1 VAKAGDDSA
10 RLDPRS
16 VLWLIAALAMVAAP
30 HLERTP
36 LWLAGLTATLVAWRL
51 YIWRFGLRLPSR
63 WLLAFIAVA
72 AIGGIFLSY
81 GRLLGRDA
89 GVALLVVMLGLKLLE
104 LATHRDAMVL
114 TFLAY
119 FLVVTNF
126 LYSQTIPTAL
136 YMLLA
141 VWFITASM
149 IGLQFRGRRA
159 GARAQFKYAGSLLA
173 QAAPLALVLFLFFP
187 RVQGPLWGMPQDALA
202 GMSGLSDSMSPGTL
216 STLILSDNV
225 AFRVKFDERVP
236 ATTALY
242 WRGPVLWDF
251 DGTTWTSTR
260 VPYLLRREF
269 EPLGPSVSYNVTVE
283 PHNKR
288 WLFALDL
295 PVKVPP
301 RANLTSDFQ
310 LLSQVPVTNRV
321 RYDMT
326 SSLNY
331 RTSGDD
337 ATYELRRARQLPL
350 NLNPRT
356 VALAREMRARAG
368 SDLAFIE
375 TVMRYLRDENF
386 SYTLAPPLLEG
397 PNPVDQFMFET
408 RSGFCE
414 HYASAFAMMARAAD
428 IPARVVTGYQ
438 GGEINP
444 VGEYLIVRQADAHA
458 WVEVWLGAD
467 GWVRVDP
474 TAAVSPARVQAGIA
488 NAVPRSATLPGLARG
503 NYPWLHRARLTWDSM
518 ANTWNQFVL
527 GYALDRQQQLL
538 SRVGIDDATWQTLTT
553 ILLAATG
560 AVTALLALLTLRRL
574 RLSSTDPV
582 QRAWESFCARMAA
595 RHLPRASH
603 EGPVDYA
610 RRITVVEPELA
621 PQVGTISRLYA
632 ELRYGRGAD
641 PGGVEQLRRLVAAFK
656 P

>member
-1 VAKAGDDSA
+1 MAGHSDHHTP
-10 RLDPRS
+10 LDPRS

-30 HLERTP
+30 HLERMP
-36 LWLAGLTATLVAWRL
+36 LWLAALTATLAAWRL
-51 YIWRFGLRLPSR
+51 YILRFGLRLPSR
-63 WLLAFIAVA
+63 WLLVFIAAA
-72 AIGGIFLSY
+72 AIGGVFLSY

-119 FLVVTNF
+119 FLVITNF

-136 YMLLA
+136 YMLVA
-141 VWFITASM
+141 VWFITACM
-149 IGLQFRGRRA
+149 IGLQFRRHRA
-159 GARAQFKYAGSLLA
+159 GARAQLKYAGMLLA

-225 AFRVKFDERVP
+225 AFRVKFDDRVP

-251 DGTTWTSTR
+251 DGTTWTAAR
-260 VPYLLRREF
+260 MPYLLRRDF
-269 EPLGPSVSYNVTVE
+269 EVLGPSVSYNVTVE

-295 PVKVPP
+295 PEKVPP

-310 LLSQVPVTNRV
+310 LLSQVPVTNRI

-326 SSLNY
+326 SSLNF

-337 ATYELRRARQLPL
+337 AGYELRRARQLP

-356 VALAREMRARAG
+356 AELAREMRARAG
-368 SDLAFIE
+368 SDRAFIDV
-375 TVMRYLRDENF
+375 VMRYLRDENF

-414 HYASAFAMMARAAD
+414 HYASAFAVMARAAG
-428 IPARVVTGYQ
+428 IASRVVTGYQ

-458 WVEVWLGAD
+458 WVEVWLGAE
-467 GWVRVDP
+467 GWIRVDP

-488 NAVPRSATLPGLARG
+488 NAVPRSDALPGLARST
-503 NYPWLHRARLTWDSM
+503 YPWLRRARLTWDSM

-553 ILLAATG
+553 ILLAATA

-574 RLSSTDPV
+574 RQSSTDPV
-582 QRAWESFCARMAA
+582 QRVWESFCARMAA
-595 RHLPRASH
+595 RHLARASH

-610 RRITVVEPELA
+610 RRIAVIEPELA
-621 PQVGTISRLYA
+621 PRVGTISRLYA
-632 ELRYGRGAD
+632 QLRYGRNAD
-641 PGGVEQLRRLVAAFK
+641 PGGVEQLKRLVAAFK